1 MVYCYLPRRKGCR
14 NNAEYQTVQT
24 GDHLMRW
31 LLAALAQLWTN
42 CPLRYLLLFKVFCLS
57 WLKQNVKKSA
67 KRTRLSSLPFLF
79 EWTICPLKSKAAQR
93 LILIRMIY
101 KQQRIADWEI
111 KTGHRTDQFIL
122 CGVFIYQNVLKYPDT
137 YFESPVS
144 AEYLRR

>member
-1 MVYCYLPRRKGCR
+1 MPSFVTAQVPRHLPPRGKASLTATFAIKKG
-14 NNAEYQTVQT
+14 
-24 GDHLMRW
+24 D
-31 LLAALAQLWTN
+31 
-42 CPLRYLLLFKVFCLS
+42 
-57 WLKQNVKKSA
+57 
-67 KRTRLSSLPFLF
+67 
-79 EWTICPLKSKAAQR
+79 QR

-122 CGVFIYQNVLKYPDT
+122 CGVFIYQNVLKYSDT